1 MKKTCRM
8 KRRFFDSASV
18 SLFLSLIL
26 PGILLFV
33 FCFSACSVS
42 SENSSSESDF
52 KSVRGKVVTQSIR
65 RSAVFTGLE
74 VRIENFSMCSHE
86 VTQKEYEEFCTY
98 NGAQPKEQFG
108 KGDDFPVYFVSFY
121 DALVYCNRRSSA
133 EGLSPC
139 YKIKNSSNTDD
150 WGSVPGTNVDN
161 AEWDSVE
168 CDFSADGYRLPT
180 EEEWEYAARGGE
192 KLLLEKFSGSYDVF
206 EVAWFN
212 ENTKSASEP
221 VKQKTP
227 NALGLYDMSENI
239 QELCWLKDGKAV
251 IRGGS
256 FDSQEDSC
264 AVYARG
270 SVPTSARIKDTGFR
284 VVRK

>member
-1 MKKTCRM
+1 MKI
-8 KRRFFDSASV
+8 RFFDSKINPS
-18 SLFLSLIL
+18 FQLIL
-26 PGILLFV
+26 SEILLFA

-42 SENSSSESDF
+42 SENISSVSDF
-52 KSVRGKVVTQSIR
+52 KSVHGKVVTQSLR
-65 RSAVFTGLE
+65 RSAVFTGQE

-98 NGAQPKEQFG
+98 NGAQPKEQFD
-108 KGDDFPVYFVSFY
+108 KGEDFPVYFVSFY
-121 DALVYCNRRSSA
+121 DALVYCNRRSIK

-139 YKIKNSSNTDD
+139 YKIKNSSNPDD
-150 WGSVPGTNVDN
+150 WGSVPKTNVDDS
-161 AEWDSVE
+161 EWNSVE

-212 ENTKSASEP
+212 ENTSGASQP
-221 VKQKTP
+221 AKQKNP
-227 NALGLYDMSENI
+227 NALGLYDMSGNV
-239 QELCWLKDGKAV
+239 QELCWPKQGKAV

-264 AVYARG
+264 AVYATG
-270 SVPTSARIKDTGFR
+270 SVPVSARIKDTGFR

>member
-1 MKKTCRM
+1 M
-8 KRRFFDSASV
+8 
-18 SLFLSLIL
+18 
-26 PGILLFV
+26 

-52 KSVRGKVVTQSIR
+52 KSVQGKVVTKALR
-65 RSAVFTGLE
+65 RSAVFTGKE

-150 WGSVPGTNVDN
+150 WGSVPGTNVDD
-161 AEWDSVE
+161 AEWDSVK
-168 CDFSADGYRLPT
+168 CGFSADGYRLPT

-192 KLLLEKFSGSYDVF
+192 KQLLEKFAGSYDVF

-212 ENTKSASEP
+212 ENTISASEP

-227 NALGLYDMSENI
+227 NALGLYDMSGNI

>member
-1 MKKTCRM
+1 M
-8 KRRFFDSASV
+8 KRSFFDSASV

-26 PGILLFV
+26 PVILLFV

-42 SENSSSESDF
+42 SENSSSASDF
-52 KSVRGKVVTQSIR
+52 KSVHGKVVTQSLR
-65 RSAVFTGLE
+65 RSAVFTGQE

-98 NGAQPKEQFG
+98 NGAQTKEQFG
-108 KGDDFPVYFVSFY
+108 KGEDFPVYFVSFY
-121 DALVYCNRRSSA
+121 DALVYCNRRSIK

-139 YKIKNSSNTDD
+139 YKIKNSSNPDD
-150 WGSVPGTNVDN
+150 WGSVPKTNVDDV
-161 AEWDSVE
+161 EWNSVE

-192 KLLLEKFSGSYDVF
+192 KQLLEKFAGSYDVF

-212 ENTKSASEP
+212 ENTSGASEP

-227 NALGLYDMSENI
+227 NALGLYDMSGNI
-239 QELCWLKDGKAV
+239 QELCWLKYGKAV

-264 AVYARG
+264 AVYATG
-270 SVPTSARIKDTGFR
+270 SVPASARIKDTGFR

>member
-1 MKKTCRM
+1 MKI
-8 KRRFFDSASV
+8 RFFDSKINPS
-18 SLFLSLIL
+18 FQLIL
-26 PGILLFV
+26 SGILLFA

-42 SENSSSESDF
+42 SENISSASDF
-52 KSVRGKVVTQSIR
+52 KSVHGKVVTQSLR
-65 RSAVFTGLE
+65 RSAVFTGQE

-98 NGAQPKEQFG
+98 NGAQTQEQFG
-108 KGDDFPVYFVSFY
+108 KGEDFPVYFVSFY
-121 DALVYCNRRSSA
+121 DALVYCNRRSIK

-139 YKIKNSSNTDD
+139 YKIKNSSNPDD
-150 WGSVPGTNVDN
+150 WGSVPKTNVDDS
-161 AEWDSVE
+161 EWNSVE

-192 KLLLEKFSGSYDVF
+192 KLFLEKFSGSYDVF

-212 ENTKSASEP
+212 ENTSGASKP
-221 VKQKTP
+221 VKQKNP
-227 NALGLYDMSENI
+227 NALGLYDMSGNV
-239 QELCWLKDGKAV
+239 QELCWLKQGKAV

-256 FDSQEDSC
+256 FDLQEDSC
-264 AVYARG
+264 AVYATG
-270 SVPTSARIKDTGFR
+270 SVPVSARIKDMGFR

>member
-1 MKKTCRM
+1 MKI
-8 KRRFFDSASV
+8 RFFDSKINPS
-18 SLFLSLIL
+18 FQLIL
-26 PGILLFV
+26 SGILLFA
-33 FCFSACSVS
+33 FCFSGCSVL
-42 SENSSSESDF
+42 SENISSASDF
-52 KSVRGKVVTQSIR
+52 KSVHGKVVTQSLR
-65 RSAVFTGLE
+65 RSAVFTGQE

-86 VTQKEYEEFCTY
+86 VTQKEYEEFCAY
-98 NGAQPKEQFG
+98 NGAQPKEQFD
-108 KGDDFPVYFVSFY
+108 KGEDFPVYFVSFY
-121 DALVYCNRRSSA
+121 DALVYCNRRSIK

-139 YKIKNSSNTDD
+139 YKIKNSSNPDD
-150 WGSVPGTNVDN
+150 WGSVPKTNVDDV
-161 AEWDSVE
+161 EWDSVE

-192 KLLLEKFSGSYDVF
+192 KLLLEKFAGSYDVF

-212 ENTKSASEP
+212 GNTNGASEP
-221 VKQKTP
+221 VKQKNP
-227 NALGLYDMSENI
+227 NALGLYDMSGNI

-264 AVYARG
+264 AVYATG
-270 SVPTSARIKDTGFR
+270 SVPASARIKDTGFR

>member
-1 MKKTCRM
+1 M
-8 KRRFFDSASV
+8 
-18 SLFLSLIL
+18 
-26 PGILLFV
+26 

-52 KSVRGKVVTQSIR
+52 KSVHGKVVTKALR
-65 RSAVFTGLE
+65 RSAIFTGKE
-74 VRIENFSMCSHE
+74 VGIENFSMCSHE
-86 VTQKEYEEFCTY
+86 VTQKEYEQFCTY

-121 DALVYCNRRSSA
+121 DALVYCNRRSIK
-133 EGLSPC
+133 EGLAPC
-139 YKIKNSSNTDD
+139 YKIKNSSNPDD
-150 WGSVPGTNVDN
+150 WGSVPKTNVDDS
-161 AEWDSVE
+161 EWNSVE

-192 KLLLEKFSGSYDVF
+192 KLFLEKFSGSYDVF

-212 ENTKSASEP
+212 ENTSGASEP

-227 NALGLYDMSENI
+227 NALGLYDMSGNV
-239 QELCWLKDGKAV
+239 QELCWLKQGKAV

-264 AVYARG
+264 AVYATG
-270 SVPTSARIKDTGFR
+270 SVPVSARIKDMGFR

>member
-1 MKKTCRM
+1 M

-26 PGILLFV
+26 PEILLFV

-42 SENSSSESDF
+42 SENIRSESDF
-52 KSVRGKVVTQSIR
+52 KSVQGKVVTQTLR
-65 RSAVFTGLE
+65 YSAVFTGKK
-74 VRIENFSMCSHE
+74 VGIENFSMCSHE

-98 NGAQPKEQFG
+98 NGAQTKEQFG

-121 DALVYCNRRSSA
+121 DALVYCNRRSIK
-133 EGLSPC
+133 EGLTPC
-139 YKIKNSSNTDD
+139 YKIKNSSNPDA
-150 WGSVPGTNVDN
+150 WGSVPKTDDS
-161 AEWDSVE
+161 EWDSVE
-168 CDFSADGYRLPT
+168 CDFSADGYRLPK

-192 KLLLEKFSGSYDVF
+192 KLLLENFAGSYNIF

-212 ENTKSASEP
+212 ENSSSASHP
-221 VKQKTP
+221 VEQNKP
-227 NALGLYDMSENI
+227 NALGLYDMSGNI

-264 AVYARG
+264 AVYATG
-270 SVPTSARIKDTGFR
+270 SVPASARIKDTGFR

>member
-1 MKKTCRM
+1 MKI
-8 KRRFFDSASV
+8 RFFDSKINPS
-18 SLFLSLIL
+18 FQLIL
-26 PGILLFV
+26 SGILLFA

-42 SENSSSESDF
+42 SENISSASDF
-52 KSVRGKVVTQSIR
+52 KSVHGKVVIQSLR
-65 RSAVFTGLE
+65 RSAVFTGQE

-86 VTQKEYEEFCTY
+86 VTQKEYEEFCAY

-108 KGDDFPVYFVSFY
+108 KGEDFPVYFVSFY
-121 DALVYCNRRSSA
+121 DALVYCNRRSIK

-139 YKIKNSSNTDD
+139 YKIKNSSNPDD
-150 WGSVPGTNVDN
+150 WGSVPKTNVDDS
-161 AEWDSVE
+161 EWNSVE

-212 ENTKSASEP
+212 ENTSVASHP
-221 VKQKTP
+221 AKQKNP
-227 NALGLYDMSENI
+227 NALGLYDMSGNV
-239 QELCWLKDGKAV
+239 QELCWLKQGKAV

-264 AVYARG
+264 AVYATG
-270 SVPTSARIKDTGFR
+270 SVPVSARIKDMGFR

>member
-1 MKKTCRM
+1 MQKVSFSSFHP
-8 KRRFFDSASV
+8 FFIAAV
-18 SLFLSLIL
+18 
-26 PGILLFV
+26 LLFV

-42 SENSSSESDF
+42 SENISSASDF
-52 KSVRGKVVTQSIR
+52 KSVHGKVVTQSLR
-65 RSAVFTGLE
+65 RSAVFTGQE

-86 VTQKEYEEFCTY
+86 VTQKEYEEFCVY
-98 NGAQPKEQFG
+98 NGAQPKEQFV
-108 KGDDFPVYFVSFY
+108 KGEDFPVYFVSFY
-121 DALVYCNRRSSA
+121 DALVYCNRRSIK

-139 YKIKNSSNTDD
+139 YKIKNSSNPDD
-150 WGSVPGTNVDN
+150 WGSVPKTNVDDV
-161 AEWDSVE
+161 EWNSVE

-192 KLLLEKFSGSYDVF
+192 KLFLEKFSGSYDVF

-212 ENTKSASEP
+212 GNTNGASEP
-221 VKQKTP
+221 VKQKNP
-227 NALGLYDMSENI
+227 NALGLYDMSGNV
-239 QELCWLKDGKAV
+239 QELCWLKQGKAV

-264 AVYARG
+264 AVYATG
-270 SVPTSARIKDTGFR
+270 SVPVSARIKDMGFR

>member
-1 MKKTCRM
+1 M
-8 KRRFFDSASV
+8 
-18 SLFLSLIL
+18 
-26 PGILLFV
+26 

-52 KSVRGKVVTQSIR
+52 KSVQGKVVTKALR
-65 RSAVFTGLE
+65 RSAVFTGKE

-86 VTQKEYEEFCTY
+86 VTQKEYEEHCKY
-98 NGAQPKEQFG
+98 NGAQPNEQSG
-108 KGDDFPVYFVSFY
+108 KGDDFPVYSVSFY
-121 DALVYCNRRSSA
+121 DALVYCNRRSIK

-139 YKIKNSSNTDD
+139 YKIKNSSNPDD
-150 WGSVPGTNVDN
+150 WGRVPGTNVDD
-161 AEWDSVE
+161 AEWDSVK

-192 KLLLEKFSGSYDVF
+192 KLLLEKFAGSYDVF

-212 ENTKSASEP
+212 ENTSGASHP
-221 VKQKTP
+221 AKQKNP
-227 NALGLYDMSENI
+227 NALGLYDMSGNV
-239 QELCWLKDGKAV
+239 QELCWLKQGKAV

-264 AVYARG
+264 AVYATG
-270 SVPTSARIKDTGFR
+270 SVPVSARIKDTGFR

>member
-1 MKKTCRM
+1 MKI
-8 KRRFFDSASV
+8 RFFDSKINPS
-18 SLFLSLIL
+18 FQLIL
-26 PGILLFV
+26 SGILLFA

-42 SENSSSESDF
+42 SENISSVSDF
-52 KSVRGKVVTQSIR
+52 KSVHGKVVTQSLR
-65 RSAVFTGLE
+65 RSAVFTGQE

-86 VTQKEYEEFCTY
+86 VTQKEYEEFCAY
-98 NGAQPKEQFG
+98 NGAQPKEQFD
-108 KGDDFPVYFVSFY
+108 KGEDFPVYFVSFY
-121 DALVYCNRRSSA
+121 DALVYCNRRSIK

-139 YKIKNSSNTDD
+139 YKIKNSSNPDD
-150 WGSVPGTNVDN
+150 WGSVPKTNVDDV
-161 AEWDSVE
+161 EWNSVE

-212 ENTKSASEP
+212 ENTSGASQP
-221 VKQKTP
+221 AKQKNP
-227 NALGLYDMSENI
+227 NALGLYDMSGNV
-239 QELCWLKDGKAV
+239 QELCWPKQGKAV

-264 AVYARG
+264 AVYATG
-270 SVPTSARIKDTGFR
+270 SVPVSARIKDTGFR

>member
-1 MKKTCRM
+1 MKI
-8 KRRFFDSASV
+8 RFFDSKINP
-18 SLFLSLIL
+18 FLQLIL
-26 PGILLFV
+26 SGILLFA

-42 SENSSSESDF
+42 SENISSASDF
-52 KSVRGKVVTQSIR
+52 KSVHGKVVTQSLR
-65 RSAVFTGLE
+65 RSAVFTGQE

-98 NGAQPKEQFG
+98 NGAQTQEQFG
-108 KGDDFPVYFVSFY
+108 KGEDFPVYFVSFY
-121 DALVYCNRRSSA
+121 DALVYCNRRSIK

-139 YKIKNSSNTDD
+139 YKIKNSSNPDD
-150 WGSVPGTNVDN
+150 WGSVPKTDVDDS
-161 AEWDSVE
+161 EWNSVE

-192 KLLLEKFSGSYDVF
+192 KLFLEKFSGSYDVF

-212 ENTKSASEP
+212 ENTSGASHP
-221 VKQKTP
+221 AKQKNP
-227 NALGLYDMSENI
+227 NALGLYDMSGNV
-239 QELCWLKDGKAV
+239 QELCWLKQGKAV

-264 AVYARG
+264 AVYATG
-270 SVPTSARIKDTGFR
+270 SVPVSARIKDMGFR

>member
-1 MKKTCRM
+1 M
-8 KRRFFDSASV
+8 KRRFFDSASF
-18 SLFLSLIL
+18 SLFLLLIL
-26 PGILLFV
+26 SGILLFV

-42 SENSSSESDF
+42 SENSSSELDF
-52 KSVRGKVVTQSIR
+52 KSVQGKVVTQSLR
-65 RSAVFTGLE
+65 RSAIFTGKE
-74 VRIENFSMCSHE
+74 VGIENFSMCSHE

-98 NGAQPKEQFG
+98 NGAQTKEQFG
-108 KGDDFPVYFVSFY
+108 KGEDFPVYFVSFY
-121 DALVYCNRRSSA
+121 DALVYCNRRSIK

-139 YKIKNSSNTDD
+139 YKIKNSSNPDD
-150 WGSVPGTNVDN
+150 WGRVPGTNVDD
-161 AEWDSVE
+161 AEWDSVK

-192 KLLLEKFSGSYDVF
+192 KLLLEKFAGSYDVF

-212 ENTKSASEP
+212 ENTISASEP

-227 NALGLYDMSENI
+227 NALGLYDMSGNI

>member
-1 MKKTCRM
+1 MKI
-8 KRRFFDSASV
+8 RFFDSKINPS
-18 SLFLSLIL
+18 FQLIL
-26 PGILLFV
+26 SGILLFA

-42 SENSSSESDF
+42 SENISSASDF
-52 KSVRGKVVTQSIR
+52 KSVHGKVVTQSLR
-65 RSAVFTGLE
+65 RSAVFTGQE

-98 NGAQPKEQFG
+98 NGAQTKEQFG
-108 KGDDFPVYFVSFY
+108 KGEDFPVYFVSFY
-121 DALVYCNRRSSA
+121 DALVYCNRRSIK

-139 YKIKNSSNTDD
+139 YKIKNSSNPDD
-150 WGSVPGTNVDN
+150 WGSVPKTNVDDS
-161 AEWDSVE
+161 EWNSVE

-192 KLLLEKFSGSYDVF
+192 KLFLEKFSGSYDVF

-212 ENTKSASEP
+212 ENTSGASHP
-221 VKQKTP
+221 AKQKNP
-227 NALGLYDMSENI
+227 NALGLYDMSGNV
-239 QELCWLKDGKAV
+239 QELCWLKQGKAV

-264 AVYARG
+264 AVYATG
-270 SVPTSARIKDTGFR
+270 YVPVSARIKDMGFR

>member
-1 MKKTCRM
+1 MKI
-8 KRRFFDSASV
+8 RFFDSKINPS
-18 SLFLSLIL
+18 FQLIL
-26 PGILLFV
+26 SGILLFA

-42 SENSSSESDF
+42 SENISSVSDF
-52 KSVRGKVVTQSIR
+52 KSVHGKVVTQSLR
-65 RSAVFTGLE
+65 RSAVFTGQE

-86 VTQKEYEEFCTY
+86 VTQKEYEEFCAY
-98 NGAQPKEQFG
+98 NGAQPKEQFD
-108 KGDDFPVYFVSFY
+108 KGEDFPVYFVSFY
-121 DALVYCNRRSSA
+121 DALVYCNRRSIK

-139 YKIKNSSNTDD
+139 YKIKNSSNPDD
-150 WGSVPGTNVDN
+150 WGSVPKTNVDDV
-161 AEWDSVE
+161 EWNSVE

-212 ENTKSASEP
+212 ENTSGASQP
-221 VKQKTP
+221 AKQKNP
-227 NALGLYDMSENI
+227 NALGLYDMSGNV
-239 QELCWLKDGKAV
+239 QELCWPKQGKAV

-264 AVYARG
+264 AVYATG
-270 SVPTSARIKDTGFR
+270 SVPVSARIKDMGFR

>member
-1 MKKTCRM
+1 MQQ
-8 KRRFFDSASV
+8 
-18 SLFLSLIL
+18 
-26 PGILLFV
+26 

-42 SENSSSESDF
+42 SENISSASDF
-52 KSVRGKVVTQSIR
+52 KSVHGKVVTQSLR
-65 RSAVFTGLE
+65 RSAVFTGQE

-86 VTQKEYEEFCTY
+86 VTQKEYEEFCAY

-108 KGDDFPVYFVSFY
+108 KGEDFPVYFVSFY
-121 DALVYCNRRSSA
+121 DALVYCNRRSIK

-139 YKIKNSSNTDD
+139 YKIKNSSNPDD
-150 WGSVPGTNVDN
+150 WGSVPKTNVDDV
-161 AEWDSVE
+161 EWNSVE

-212 ENTKSASEP
+212 ENTSGASEP

-227 NALGLYDMSENI
+227 NALGLYDMSGNV
-239 QELCWLKDGKAV
+239 QELCWLKQGKAV

-264 AVYARG
+264 AVYATG
-270 SVPTSARIKDTGFR
+270 SVPVSARIKDTGFR

>member
-1 MKKTCRM
+1 M
-8 KRRFFDSASV
+8 
-18 SLFLSLIL
+18 
-26 PGILLFV
+26 

-42 SENSSSESDF
+42 SENISSASDF
-52 KSVRGKVVTQSIR
+52 KSVHGKVVTQTLR
-65 RSAVFTGLE
+65 RSAVFTGQK

-108 KGDDFPVYFVSFY
+108 RGDEFPVYFVSFY
-121 DALVYCNRRSSA
+121 DALVYCNRRSIK
-133 EGLSPC
+133 EGLTPC
-139 YKIKNSSNTDD
+139 YKIKNSSNPDD
-150 WGSVPGTNVDN
+150 WGSVPMTNVDDS
-161 AEWDSVE
+161 EWDSVE

-192 KLLLEKFSGSYDVF
+192 KLLLENFAGSYNIF

-212 ENTKSASEP
+212 ENTSGASEP

-227 NALGLYDMSENI
+227 NALGLYDMSGNI

-264 AVYARG
+264 AVYATG
-270 SVPTSARIKDTGFR
+270 SVPASARIKDTGFR

>member
-1 MKKTCRM
+1 M

-227 NALGLYDMSENI
+227 NALGLYDMSGNI

>member
-1 MKKTCRM
+1 MKI
-8 KRRFFDSASV
+8 RFFDSKINPS
-18 SLFLSLIL
+18 FQLIL
-26 PGILLFV
+26 SGILLFA
-33 FCFSACSVS
+33 FCFLACSVS
-42 SENSSSESDF
+42 NENISSASDF
-52 KSVRGKVVTQSIR
+52 KSVHGKVVTQSLR
-65 RSAVFTGLE
+65 RSAVFTGQE

-86 VTQKEYEEFCTY
+86 VTQKEYEKFCKY

-108 KGDDFPVYFVSFY
+108 KGEDFPVYFVSFY
-121 DALVYCNRRSSA
+121 DALVYCNRRSIK

-139 YKIKNSSNTDD
+139 YKIKNSSNPDD
-150 WGSVPGTNVDN
+150 WGSVPKTNVDDS
-161 AEWDSVE
+161 EWNSVE

-192 KLLLEKFSGSYDVF
+192 KLFLEKFSGSYDVF

-212 ENTKSASEP
+212 ENTSGASHP
-221 VKQKTP
+221 AKQKNP
-227 NALGLYDMSENI
+227 NALGLYDMSGNI

-264 AVYARG
+264 AVYATG
-270 SVPTSARIKDTGFR
+270 YVPVSARIKDTGFR

>member
-1 MKKTCRM
+1 MKI
-8 KRRFFDSASV
+8 RFFDSKINPS
-18 SLFLSLIL
+18 FQLIL
-26 PGILLFV
+26 SGILLFA
-33 FCFSACSVS
+33 FCFSGCSVS
-42 SENSSSESDF
+42 SENISSASDF
-52 KSVRGKVVTQSIR
+52 KSVHGKVVTQSLR
-65 RSAVFTGLE
+65 RSAVFTGQE

-98 NGAQPKEQFG
+98 NGAQTQEQFG
-108 KGDDFPVYFVSFY
+108 KGEDFPVYFVSFY
-121 DALVYCNRRSSA
+121 DALVYCNRRSIK

-139 YKIKNSSNTDD
+139 YKIKNSSNPDD
-150 WGSVPGTNVDN
+150 WGSVPKTNVDDS
-161 AEWDSVE
+161 EWNSVE

-192 KLLLEKFSGSYDVF
+192 KLFLEKFSGSYDVF

-212 ENTKSASEP
+212 ENTSGASQP
-221 VKQKTP
+221 AKQKNP
-227 NALGLYDMSENI
+227 NALGLYDMSGNVK
-239 QELCWLKDGKAV
+239 ELCWLKQGKAV

-264 AVYARG
+264 AVYATG
-270 SVPTSARIKDTGFR
+270 NVPVSARIKDMGFR

>member
-1 MKKTCRM
+1 MKI
-8 KRRFFDSASV
+8 RFFDSKINPS
-18 SLFLSLIL
+18 FQLIL
-26 PGILLFV
+26 SGILLFA

-42 SENSSSESDF
+42 SENISSASDF
-52 KSVRGKVVTQSIR
+52 KSVHGKVVTQSLR
-65 RSAVFTGLE
+65 RSAVFTGQE

-86 VTQKEYEEFCTY
+86 VTQKEYEEFCAY
-98 NGAQPKEQFG
+98 NGAQPNEQFG
-108 KGDDFPVYFVSFY
+108 KGEDFPVYFVSFY

-150 WGSVPGTNVDN
+150 WGSVPGTNVDD
-161 AEWDSVE
+161 AEWDSVK

-192 KLLLEKFSGSYDVF
+192 KQLLEKFAGSYDVF

-212 ENTKSASEP
+212 ENTSGASEP

-227 NALGLYDMSENI
+227 NALGLYDMSGNV
-239 QELCWLKDGKAV
+239 QELCWLKQGKAV

-264 AVYARG
+264 AVYATG
-270 SVPTSARIKDTGFR
+270 SVPVSARIKDMGFR

>member
-1 MKKTCRM
+1 M
-8 KRRFFDSASV
+8 
-18 SLFLSLIL
+18 
-26 PGILLFV
+26 

-42 SENSSSESDF
+42 SENISSASDF
-52 KSVRGKVVTQSIR
+52 KSVHGKVVTQSLR
-65 RSAVFTGLE
+65 RSAVFTGQE

-98 NGAQPKEQFG
+98 NGAQTKEQFG
-108 KGDDFPVYFVSFY
+108 KGEDFPVYFVSFY
-121 DALVYCNRRSSA
+121 DALVYCNRRSIK
-133 EGLSPC
+133 EGLAPC
-139 YKIKNSSNTDD
+139 YKIKNSSNPDD
-150 WGSVPGTNVDN
+150 WGSVPKTNVDDS
-161 AEWDSVE
+161 EWNSVE

-180 EEEWEYAARGGE
+180 EKEWEYAARGGE

-212 ENTKSASEP
+212 ENTSGASHP
-221 VKQKTP
+221 AKQKNP
-227 NALGLYDMSENI
+227 NALGLYDMSGNV
-239 QELCWLKDGKAV
+239 QELCWLKQGKAV

-264 AVYARG
+264 AVYATG
-270 SVPTSARIKDTGFR
+270 SVPVSARIKDTGFR

>member
-1 MKKTCRM
+1 MKI
-8 KRRFFDSASV
+8 RFFDSKINPS
-18 SLFLSLIL
+18 FQLIL
-26 PGILLFV
+26 SGILLFA

-42 SENSSSESDF
+42 SENISSASDF
-52 KSVRGKVVTQSIR
+52 KSVHGKVVTQSLR
-65 RSAVFTGLE
+65 RSAVFTGQE

-86 VTQKEYEEFCTY
+86 VTQKEYEEHCEY
-98 NGAQPKEQFG
+98 NGAQPKEQFD
-108 KGDDFPVYFVSFY
+108 KGEDFPVYFVSFY
-121 DALVYCNRRSSA
+121 DALVYCNRRSIK

-139 YKIKNSSNTDD
+139 YKIKNSSNPDD
-150 WGSVPGTNVDN
+150 WGSVPKTNVDDV
-161 AEWDSVE
+161 EWDSVE
-168 CDFSADGYRLPT
+168 RDFSADGYRLPT

-212 ENTKSASEP
+212 ENTSGASHP
-221 VKQKTP
+221 AKQKNP
-227 NALGLYDMSENI
+227 NALGLYDMSGNV
-239 QELCWLKDGKAV
+239 QELCWLKQGKAV

-264 AVYARG
+264 AVYATG
-270 SVPTSARIKDTGFR
+270 SVPVSARIKDMGFR

>member
-1 MKKTCRM
+1 MQKVSFSSFHP
-8 KRRFFDSASV
+8 FFLAAV
-18 SLFLSLIL
+18 
-26 PGILLFV
+26 LLFV

-42 SENSSSESDF
+42 SENISSASDF
-52 KSVRGKVVTQSIR
+52 KSVHGKVVTQSLR
-65 RSAVFTGLE
+65 RSAVFTGQE

-86 VTQKEYEEFCTY
+86 VTQKEYEEFCAY
-98 NGAQPKEQFG
+98 NGAQPKDQFD

-212 ENTKSASEP
+212 ENTSGASEP

-227 NALGLYDMSENI
+227 NALGLYDMSGNI

-264 AVYARG
+264 AVYATG
-270 SVPTSARIKDTGFR
+270 SVPVSARIKDTGFR

>member
-1 MKKTCRM
+1 M
-8 KRRFFDSASV
+8 KRSFFDSASV
-18 SLFLSLIL
+18 FLFLSLIL
-26 PGILLFV
+26 SGILLFV

-42 SENSSSESDF
+42 SENISSASDF
-52 KSVRGKVVTQSIR
+52 KSVQGKVVTKALR
-65 RSAVFTGLE
+65 RSAVFTGKD
-74 VRIENFSMCSHE
+74 VRIENFLMCSHE

-98 NGAQPKEQFG
+98 NGAQTKEQFG
-108 KGDDFPVYFVSFY
+108 KGENFPVYFVSFY
-121 DALVYCNRRSSA
+121 DALVYCNRRSIK

-139 YKIKNSSNTDD
+139 YKIKNSLNPDD
-150 WGSVPGTNVDN
+150 WGSVPKTDVDDS
-161 AEWDSVE
+161 EWNSVE

-192 KLLLEKFSGSYDVF
+192 KLFLEKFSGSYDVF

-212 ENTKSASEP
+212 ENTSGASHP
-221 VKQKTP
+221 AKQKNP
-227 NALGLYDMSENI
+227 NALGLYDMSGNV
-239 QELCWLKDGKAV
+239 QELCWLKQGKAV

-264 AVYARG
+264 AVYATG
-270 SVPTSARIKDTGFR
+270 SVPVSVRIKDMGFR